1 MRRAAAAKADAGAL
15 PGWDLSD
22 LYPGPRSDEVRRDLE
37 QAAAAA
43 EALHEEFAGRVGDL
57 DGEILADLI
66 ARYEAIKET
75 LERLTSYAYLVYC
88 TAMDDAETAQFFQ
101 TVREET
107 TATESRLLFLTLEL
121 NRIEEDALADK
132 LKAPA
137 LARYAPWVR
146 DVRAFRPFQL
156 SDEVERLLLEKQV
169 AGRAAWMRLF
179 DETMAALRFSVR
191 GEALG
196 SAEALN
202 LLSDKDREV
211 RKEAA
216 QALGT
221 VLGENV
227 RTFALI
233 TNTLA
238 KDKEIEDQWRGFE
251 RPISARNLG
260 NRVED
265 EVVDALIAAVE
276 AAAPRLAHRYY
287 ALKARWMGV
296 DRLDYWDRNA
306 PLPEDDDRTVGWD
319 EAISTVLAAYRAF
332 SPELAGIG
340 RRFFDNDWIDVPVR
354 NGKSP
359 GAFAHPTVPGAHPYL
374 LLNYQGKARDVMIL
388 AHELGH
394 GVHQVLAG
402 GQGLLL
408 AETPLTLA
416 ETASVFGEQLTFR
429 ALLDG
434 ESEPER
440 RRVML
445 AGKVEDMLNTVVRQV
460 AFCAFERRVHEERRA
475 GELTPERL
483 SEHWLAVQSES
494 LGPALRFH
502 DEYRFYWAYIPHF
515 IHAPFYV
522 YAYAFGECLVNAL
535 YAVYRAE
542 PAGFEQKYLDM
553 LRAGGSLRHRELLAP
568 FGLDASDPA
577 FWSRGLDVIAGFVDE
592 PGGGALARKLN
603 PFGEPDREPGAALDG
618 GAERLVAGR
627 PLRPV
632 GEAGL
637 AVPGLVGAE
646 LLKRLAQVGLVLAEF
661 LGLRRVM
668 LLDHFLDRDGARHR
682 RPLAEQRARRTQRI
696 ACDVPDRGE
705 CGRPHPA
712 LDQQRVEGIQMRL
725 LRLGHFADRG
735 RGAAA
740 AEHRELAVVDPLGA
754 VLAGVIHADH
764 AGDRLLWR
772 GVAGEPVL
780 ARDRGPRLFALLFV
794 VHVRA
799 LHDRAT
805 P

>member
-1 MRRAAAAKADAGAL
+1 MMQAAAAKADSGAL

-22 LYPGPRSDEVRRDLE
+22 LYPAPDSDALKRDLAEAE
-37 QAAAAA
+37 QAA
-43 EALHEEFAGRVGDL
+43 EALHEEFAGRVADL
-57 DGEILADLI
+57 DGAALGGLV
-66 ARYEAIKET
+66 ARYEAIRET
-75 LERLTSYAYLVYC
+75 LQRLTSYAYLVYC

-121 NRIEEDALADK
+121 NRIEDDALAAK
-132 LKAPA
+132 LDAPA

-146 DVRAFRPFQL
+146 DVRTFRPFQL

-179 DETMAALRFSVR
+179 DETMAGLRFPIG
-191 GEALG
+191 GESLG
-196 SAEALN
+196 SADALN
-202 LLSDKDREV
+202 LLLDKDGTV

-216 QALGT
+216 QAIGS

-238 KDKEIEDQWRGFE
+238 KDKEIEDQWRGFA

-287 ALKARWMGV
+287 ALKARWMGT
-296 DRLDYWDRNA
+296 DRLDYWDRSA
-306 PLPEDDDRTVGWD
+306 PLPEDDDRTIGWE
-319 EAISTVLAAYRAF
+319 EASATVLAAYAAF
-332 SPELAGIG
+332 SPALADIG

-354 NGKSP
+354 HGKSP

-374 LLNYQGKARDVMIL
+374 LLNYQGKTRDVMVL

-402 GQGLLL
+402 GQGLLM

-434 ESEPER
+434 ESDPVR

-460 AFCAFERRVHEERRA
+460 AFCAFECRVHEERRS
-475 GELTPERL
+475 GELTPDRL

-502 DEYRFYWAYIPHF
+502 DEYCYYWAYIPHF

-542 PAGFEQKYLDM
+542 PADFEEKYLAM

-592 PGGGALARKLN
+592 L
-603 PFGEPDREPGAALDG
+603 EAAL
-618 GAERLVAGR
+618 
-627 PLRPV
+627 
-632 GEAGL
+632 
-637 AVPGLVGAE
+637 
-646 LLKRLAQVGLVLAEF
+646 
-661 LGLRRVM
+661 
-668 LLDHFLDRDGARHR
+668 
-682 RPLAEQRARRTQRI
+682 
-696 ACDVPDRGE
+696 
-705 CGRPHPA
+705 
-712 LDQQRVEGIQMRL
+712 
-725 LRLGHFADRG
+725 
-735 RGAAA
+735 
-740 AEHRELAVVDPLGA
+740 
-754 VLAGVIHADH
+754 
-764 AGDRLLWR
+764 
-772 GVAGEPVL
+772 
-780 ARDRGPRLFALLFV
+780 
-794 VHVRA
+794 
-799 LHDRAT
+799 
-805 P
+805 